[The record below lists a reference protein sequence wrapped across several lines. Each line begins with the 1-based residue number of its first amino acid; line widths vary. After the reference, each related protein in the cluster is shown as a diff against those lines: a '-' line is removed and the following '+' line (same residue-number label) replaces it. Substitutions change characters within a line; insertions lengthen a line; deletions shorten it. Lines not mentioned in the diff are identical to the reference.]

1 MGVEYVIEST
11 GLTVKDEAAAH
22 LKGGAKKVIIT
33 DISKDVPMFV
43 FGVNEMDYKPDQ
55 DDIVSSASFIT
66 HQLAPI
72 LEVFHFWFGILEGDM
87 KILDSAIAT
96 QDDDGPIMTDSRD
109 RRLAFFHQAIGAT
122 GAAVKVLQFLH
133 NSLGFFRD
141 LMPALQTTSD
151 VIAAV
156 KAAEELFLNVGDMLG
171 IDDGLKTTLMKLLSN
186 PAAMDTI
193 DGPHGTSSPGS
204 IPADVEAV
212 GKVLAYL
219 CDKLTGT
226 VTHGPTRDRSIV
238 VLTVR
243 LEVEAT
249 LEYIKAAIK

>member
-122 GAAVKVLQFLH
+122 GAA
-133 NSLGFFRD
+133 
-141 LMPALQTTSD
+141 
-151 VIAAV
+151 
-156 KAAEELFLNVGDMLG
+156 EELFLNVGDMLG